1 MNPAQAASSP
11 TAGPPAGAS
20 AAGRQEPGGAL
31 RLLRRLALLLLCVAL
46 VGLAGAAVYQ
56 RSYAQGERNLRAATN
71 SRLDLFASVV
81 EARVRRLEPVPAT
94 IQLHPAVQALLRTPD
109 AARTRAANDYLA
121 RLNAHLGSAAVY
133 VLDVRGIV
141 RASSNLGERDDSLL
155 GEDVSY
161 RPYYLDALAGRATRH
176 FAIGSGGQAGY
187 FASHPIHDGAR
198 VVGVAA
204 IKIGLDALEQTWP
217 MLAAPAL
224 VADANQVVIL
234 SSQLRWR
241 YTSLAPLPP
250 ERRVDLQLAQTY
262 GSLRL
267 PQFPLDVVLA
277 IDDDTQ
283 EVQGVV
289 SGDRA
294 LHREPLGAAG
304 DRAGHLV
311 QGRALDGM
319 DWRVL
324 IFTSLAAVHRQAV
337 VDGVGGAVSA
347 AFLILLVLYWS
358 QRRRIERQKQA
369 ASRLLEQVNADLEH
383 QVDLRT
389 QELTDAN
396 ELLRREV
403 AERQQTEKT
412 LRAAQDELV
421 HAGKMAVLG
430 QLAASITHELTQ
442 PLGGIRTLAGNA
454 AEFMRRGNHA
464 AAQDNLTIVAR
475 LVDQMARIIEPLK
488 SFSRKSSAAPGATDA
503 GRVVEQALFLFQL
516 RVRHERV
523 RVDNRCAPG
532 QWTVWCDANRL
543 EQVLVNLVGNALDAM
558 READPRVLTLSAEH
572 RTVAGVPMVALT
584 VRDSGKGLS
593 ETDLQRL
600 FEPFYTTKPSGAGLG
615 LGLAICR
622 DLAAEFGGD
631 LQAHNHPEGGACF
644 VLTVPVGPAPDTA
657 KDTPSR

>member
-1 MNPAQAASSP
+1 MRRALLVLLGVVLVAA
-11 TAGPPAGAS
+11 AGA
-20 AAGRQEPGGAL
+20 L
-31 RLLRRLALLLLCVAL
+31 
-46 VGLAGAAVYQ
+46 VYQ
-56 RSYAQGERNLRAATN
+56 RSFAQGERSLKAATN

-94 IQLHPAVQALLRTPD
+94 IQLNPAVLSLLRAPD
-109 AARTRAANDYLA
+109 AARERAANDYLS
-121 RLNAHLGSAAVY
+121 RLNAHLGSVAVY

-141 RASSNLGERDDSLL
+141 VASSNGSERDDSLL

-161 RPYYLDALAGRATRH
+161 RPYYLEALAGRSTRH
-176 FAIGSGGQAGY
+176 FAIGRGGQAGY
-187 FASHPIHDGAR
+187 FASHPIYDGPR
-198 VVGVAA
+198 VLGVAA

-234 SSQLRWR
+234 SSQPVWR

-250 ERRVDLQLAQTY
+250 ERRVDLQLTQTY
-262 GSLRL
+262 GSMRL
-267 PQFPLDVVLA
+267 PIFPIDVALSV
-277 IDDDTQ
+277 DDDTQ
-283 EVQGVV
+283 EVRGFV
-289 SGDRA
+289 SGDEARY
-294 LHREPLGAAG
+294 RETLGAG
-304 DRAGHLV
+304 GNRAGHLV
-311 QGRALDGM
+311 LGRSLDGM

-324 IFTSLAAVHRQAV
+324 IFTSLSAVRQQAL

-347 AFLILLVLYWS
+347 AFLILLALYWS
-358 QRRRIERQKQA
+358 QRRRIEKQKLVAKQ
-369 ASRLLEQVNADLEH
+369 LLEQANADLEH
-383 QVDLRT
+383 QVSLRT
-389 QELTDAN
+389 QELTDTN
-396 ELLRREV
+396 DQLRREV
-403 AERQQTEKT
+403 VERQQTEKT

-464 AAQDNLTIVAR
+464 AAQDNLSIVAR
-475 LVDQMARIIEPLK
+475 LVEQMARIIDPLK
-488 SFSRKSSAAPGATDA
+488 SFSRKSSASPGATDV
-503 GRVVEQALFLFQL
+503 GRVIEQALFLFQL
-516 RVRHERV
+516 RLRHDDI
-523 RVDNRCAPG
+523 RVDNRCEPG
-532 QWTVWCDANRL
+532 RWTGWCDANRL
-543 EQVLVNLVGNALDAM
+543 EQVLVNLIGNAMDAM
-558 READPRVLTLSAEH
+558 RESPERVLTLTAE
-572 RTVAGVPMVALT
+572 RQDGAGPSLIALQ

-600 FEPFYTTKPSGAGLG
+600 FEPFYTTKPSGVGLG

-622 DLAAEFGGD
+622 DLVAEFGGE

-644 VLTVPVGPAPDTA
+644 VLTVPVEAPDDIP

>member
-1 MNPAQAASSP
+1 MSPASDAPAP
-11 TAGPPAGAS
+11 ITGPSGIAPGS
-20 AAGRQEPGGAL
+20 GHPSGRVGWL
-31 RLLRRLALLLLCVAL
+31 VRRLLLVLLAVAL
-46 VGLAGAAVYQ
+46 VASAGALVFQ
-56 RSYAQGERNLRAATN
+56 RSFAQGEYSLKAATN

-94 IQLHPAVQALLRTPD
+94 IQLNPAVLALLRAPD
-109 AARTRAANDYLA
+109 PARERAANDYLA
-121 RLNAHLGSAAVY
+121 RLNAHLGSVAVY
-133 VLDVRGIV
+133 VLDVRGV
-141 RASSNLGERDDSLL
+141 VLASSNVSERDDSLL

-161 RPYYLDALAGRATRH
+161 RPYYLEALAGRSTRH

-187 FASHPIHDGAR
+187 FASHPIYDGPR
-198 VVGVAA
+198 VLGVAA

-234 SSQLRWR
+234 SSQPAWR
-241 YTSLAPLPP
+241 YTSLTPLPP
-250 ERRVDLQLAQTY
+250 ERRVDLQLTQTY

-267 PQFPLDVVLA
+267 PIFPIDVVLSV
-277 IDDDTQ
+277 DEDTQ
-283 EVQGVV
+283 EVQGFV
-289 SGDRA
+289 SGDEAR
-294 LHREPLGAAG
+294 HREALGAG
-304 DRAGHLV
+304 GNRAGHLV
-311 QGRALDGM
+311 LGRSLDGM

-324 IFTSLAAVHRQAV
+324 IFSSLAAVRQQAL

-347 AFLILLVLYWS
+347 AFLILLALYWS
-358 QRRRIERQKQA
+358 QRRRIEKQKLA
-369 ASRLLEQVNADLEH
+369 AKRLLEQANAELEH
-383 QVDLRT
+383 QVGLRT
-389 QELTDAN
+389 QELTDTN
-396 ELLRREV
+396 EQLRREV
-403 AERQQTEKT
+403 VEREQTEQT

-464 AAQDNLTIVAR
+464 AAQENLSIVAR
-475 LVDQMARIIEPLK
+475 LVEQMARIIDPLK
-488 SFSRKSSAAPGATDA
+488 SFSRKSSASPGATDV
-503 GRVVEQALFLFQL
+503 GRVVEQALFLYQL
-516 RVRHERV
+516 RVRHDQV

-532 QWTVWCDANRL
+532 QWTAWCDANRL

-558 READPRVLTLSAEH
+558 RDADPRVLTLSAEH
-572 RTVAGVPMVALT
+572 CEVAGVPMVALT

-593 ETDLQRL
+593 ETDQQRL

-644 VLTVPVGPAPDTA
+644 VLTVPVGPASDTA